1 LTAGIGVGTFGIIDK
16 IAGILVEPEVGQ
28 ALLPVLPATTVI

>member
-16 IAGILVEPEVGQ
+16 IAGILAEVD
-28 ALLPVLPATTVI
+28 AAADA